1 MQTTEL
7 DGLVKSAQNGSR
19 EAFGQIVLRFQDMAF
34 ATAYAMLGNPQLA
47 EDAAQE
53 AFLDAY
59 QNLAKLRDAAA
70 FPGWFRRIVVGRT
83 HRQLRQMP
91 HQFTPLEDIGA
102 LYAHTPDPATHLE
115 TWQLQH
121 DVHHALE
128 TLPEAQRLAITLFY
142 IEGYSYREIADY
154 LEVPIST
161 IKKRLFDARSKLK
174 ERMIHMVQNALHQA
188 KPSQSDSFSQ
198 AVQFFLALRDGDLT
212 ATQELVAQNAA
223 LLTAKTEWRM
233 ALGHHYWPLGSTALH
248 LAAGA
253 GETDVLAWLL
263 AQNPNIQAQNVAGMT
278 PLHIAA
284 VMNQPDAAQLLLAH
298 GANVNMTSAA
308 QQTPLH
314 HAALRNH
321 LALVRLL
328 MQHGADPALRDK
340 EGRTALDWAT
350 LRGNQRVINALTNSA
365 ADHPIDQSVN
375 LAVDN
380 LPTSVTSLLGRIIEG
395 SGKVLDGG
403 PPVTIPALHDAQHQT
418 ASGLPAMLPTGI
430 KIVDLLAPLRLGGI
444 NGIFTPLSGV
454 GLMAVIGQIMHSFHQ
469 HGGCTVYLFLE
480 SEQQRAADQP
490 LRWREW
496 GVDDRMIF
504 MTHASQDTEQ
514 AHRQLVKTGL
524 AVAQQL
530 QRSDVPVL
538 LLMDSRLAQMAGMV
552 DYLRAHTAHKSAA
565 AITTL
570 VYGNHTVGVLPPA
583 LDALDAL
590 LTFDYTRA
598 LHRLY
603 PAIDPVRSTSTLL
616 ASQATTPSHQI
627 TAKNV
632 RRLLQRYA
640 DLRPPMDQY
649 KLDIDALWYI
659 EDDPHLAQDIG
670 RARRL
675 DRFLTQSFYGAEP
688 WVGLVGQLVELE
700 DTIAGCQQILA
711 GAYDATP
718 EDAFYFI
725 GTLAEA
731 KS

>member
-34 ATAYAMLGNPQLA
+34 ATAYALVGNPQLA

-59 QNLAKLRDAAA
+59 QNLAKLRDTAA

-83 HRQLRQMP
+83 HRQLRQTP
-91 HQFTPLEDIGA
+91 RQFMPLEDMGA
-102 LYAHTPDPATHLE
+102 LYAHAPDPATHLE
-115 TWQLQH
+115 TWQLQY

-128 TLPEAQRLAITLFY
+128 TLSEAQRLVISLFY

-174 ERMIHMVQNALHQA
+174 ERMIHMVQNTLQQA

-212 ATQELVAQNAA
+212 AIQELVAQNAA

-253 GETDVLAWLL
+253 GETDILAWLL

-284 VMNQPDAAQLLLAH
+284 VMNQPEVAQLLLAH

-328 MQHGADPALRDK
+328 MQHGADPTRRDK

-350 LRGNQRVINALTNSA
+350 LRGNQHVIDALTNSA
-365 ADHPIDQSVN
+365 SDHPVKV
-375 LAVDN
+375 AVDS
-380 LPTSVTSLLGRIIEG
+380 LPDSAANLLGRIIEG
-395 SGKVLDGG
+395 SGKVLDDG
-403 PPVTIPALHDAQHQT
+403 PPVAIPALHDAQHQT

-430 KIVDLLAPLRLGGI
+430 K
-444 NGIFTPLSGV
+444 
-454 GLMAVIGQIMHSFHQ
+454 
-469 HGGCTVYLFLE
+469 
-480 SEQQRAADQP
+480 
-490 LRWREW
+490 
-496 GVDDRMIF
+496 
-504 MTHASQDTEQ
+504 
-514 AHRQLVKTGL
+514 
-524 AVAQQL
+524 
-530 QRSDVPVL
+530 
-538 LLMDSRLAQMAGMV
+538 
-552 DYLRAHTAHKSAA
+552 
-565 AITTL
+565 
-570 VYGNHTVGVLPPA
+570 
-583 LDALDAL
+583 
-590 LTFDYTRA
+590 
-598 LHRLY
+598 
-603 PAIDPVRSTSTLL
+603 
-616 ASQATTPSHQI
+616 
-627 TAKNV
+627 
-632 RRLLQRYA
+632 
-640 DLRPPMDQY
+640 
-649 KLDIDALWYI
+649 
-659 EDDPHLAQDIG
+659 
-670 RARRL
+670 
-675 DRFLTQSFYGAEP
+675 
-688 WVGLVGQLVELE
+688 
-700 DTIAGCQQILA
+700 
-711 GAYDATP
+711 
-718 EDAFYFI
+718 
-725 GTLAEA
+725 
-731 KS
+731 